1 MQSLMQMLE
10 QMGQEQ
16 MAMNMLTEQLMMQM
30 QAQGGRMDA
39 AMQEQVQK
47 LASDQERLAEN
58 LKRALQQDPEAQK
71 QGNAIQKIIDEAE
84 AVARNLRQN
93 RFDPAIM
100 KQQEHILSRLLDAQK
115 SITKRD
121 TSEKRKAESSTG
133 LPSANQMKAVDYDAL
148 RRAMMLDDGFKNYP
162 REYQQL
168 IMEYLKILQEGAE

>member
-1 MQSLMQMLE
+1 MQSLMQSLE

-16 MAMNMLTEQLMMQM
+16 MAMNMLTEQLMMQS
-30 QAQGGRMDA
+30 QAQGGKMDA
-39 AMQEQVQK
+39 AMQQQVQK

-71 QGNAIQKIIDEAE
+71 QGNAIKQIIEEAE
-84 AVARNLRQN
+84 SVARNLRQN

-100 KQQEHILSRLLDAQK
+100 KQQENILSRLLDAQR

-121 TSEKRKAESSTG
+121 TSERRKAESSTG
-133 LPSANQMKAVDYDAL
+133 LPSADQVKAVDYDAL

-168 IMEYLKILQEGAE
+168 IMEYLKILQEGGQ